1 MVRHPADHVAN
12 GLAGTL
18 KLHLVTQ
25 QSEFRIA
32 WNALD
37 RGQVAGKGA
46 DDPLGCV
53 LAHEVI
59 DIAEFGDHVL
69 MLEAPEIPEDG
80 VGVQRPG
87 QPPSGVGQP
96 EGRLRLL
103 RRQIA
108 LLHRLDDRPKA
119 QADRTVAR
127 LSPCGPV
134 AKEMSRLREFIE
146 PGGELVE
153 ALIGSVEPDGHAGD
167 G

>member
-1 MVRHPADHVAN
+1 M
-12 GLAGTL
+12 
-18 KLHLVTQ
+18 
-25 QSEFRIA
+25 
-32 WNALD
+32 
-37 RGQVAGKGA
+37 
-46 DDPLGCV
+46 

-59 DIAEFGDHVL
+59 DIAEFRDHVL

-87 QPPSGVGQP
+87 QPPSGVGQQ
-96 EGRLRLL
+96 EGGLSLL

-108 LLHRLDDRPKA
+108 ILHRLDDRPKA

-134 AKEMSRLREFIE
+134 AEEMSCLREFIE
-146 PGGELVE
+146 PGGELDE
-153 ALIGSVEPDGHAGD
+153 ALSRSVQPDGDARD